1 MKWKAFLKRFIWYF
15 VIVGGWLALV
25 IGLIML
31 LDGCT
36 FKIIV
41 PNNFKTEH
49 TFHIKMDYPTGLPF
63 LTDTTTFKTFK
74 VENDSTPFPIFLID
88 NAGKED

>member
-1 MKWKAFLKRFIWYF
+1 MNWKAIYRKASFYVLAYSWMVLLF
-15 VIVGGWLALV
+15 VIIAS
-25 IGLIML
+25 
-31 LDGCT
+31 CT

-63 LTDTTTFKTFK
+63 LMDTTTKVVTDTT
-74 VENDSTPFPIFLID
+74 NPWGIFLIK
-88 NAGKED
+88 NADKGDK